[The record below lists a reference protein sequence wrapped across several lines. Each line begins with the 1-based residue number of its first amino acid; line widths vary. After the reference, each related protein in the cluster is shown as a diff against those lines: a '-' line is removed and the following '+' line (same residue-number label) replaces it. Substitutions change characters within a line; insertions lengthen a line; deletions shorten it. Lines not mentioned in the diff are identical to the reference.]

1 MSYQI
6 LIQPTAF
13 QEIETSYR
21 WMCDNLSAD
30 VANNWYYEL
39 QDAIASLQ
47 IFPKRCPIASEAS
60 IVGREIRQLLVGKRK
75 KYRVLFIVE
84 KEVIAILHVR
94 HSHQSYLGETFE

>member
-6 LIQPTAF
+6 LIQPAAF

-39 QDAIASLQ
+39 QDEIASLQ
-47 IFPKRCPIASEAS
+47 TFPKRCSIAPEAS
-60 IVGREIRQLLVGKRK
+60 IVGRQIRQLWIGKRK
-75 KYRVLFIVE
+75 QYPVLFVVE
-84 KEVIAILHVR
+84 KEVIIFTMR
-94 HSHQSYLGETFE
+94 QSWFQLYLKVLFF

>member
-21 WMCDNLSAD
+21 WMCNNLSAD
-30 VANNWYYEL
+30 LANSWYYEL

-47 IFPKRCPIASEAS
+47 TFPKRCPIAPEAS
-60 IVGREIRQLLVGKRK
+60 IVGREIRQLLIGKRK
-75 KYRVLFIVE
+75 KYRVLFVVE

-94 HSHQSYLGETFE
+94 HSHQSYVSESFE

>member
-21 WMCDNLSAD
+21 WMCDNLGAD

-39 QDAIASLQ
+39 QDAIA
-47 IFPKRCPIASEAS
+47 
-60 IVGREIRQLLVGKRK
+60 V
-75 KYRVLFIVE
+75 
-84 KEVIAILHVR
+84 
-94 HSHQSYLGETFE
+94 